1 MRVAIARA
9 VYADCDTII
18 LDDPLAAVDSHVAA
32 ALFYDLIV
40 TKLKDK
46 AVLLITNQVQ
56 GCDNSVPP
64 SPSHP
69 LFKGGGCLVDS
80 GEDTLMGNMALQY
93 ASFESVAS
101 YLCYPVLADSC
112 VEH

>member
-1 MRVAIARA
+1 MAEIGERGINLSGGQKMRVAIARA

-69 LFKGGGCLVDS
+69 LFKGGGGVWLTR
-80 GEDTLMGNMALQY
+80 ERT
-93 ASFESVAS
+93 
-101 YLCYPVLADSC
+101 
-112 VEH
+112 H

>member
-1 MRVAIARA
+1 MAEIGERGINLSGGQKMRVAIARA

-69 LFKGGGCLVDS
+69 LFKGGGVF
-80 GEDTLMGNMALQY
+80 G
-93 ASFESVAS
+93 
-101 YLCYPVLADSC
+101 
-112 VEH
+112 